1 MRFENKVAVVTGGAH
16 GIGKCICELFEKE
29 GAKVCVIDLNENLYF
44 QGDLSK
50 EEDIQYFAEKVLAEH
65 GHIDLLIN
73 NAAPRMRGLTNGT
86 AEDMDYALKVGV
98 TAPFLLT
105 KLFKDHFA
113 PGAAIVNIT
122 STRDS
127 MSEPETETYAAAK
140 GAISALTHAMAMTL
154 AGIARVNAIAPGWIE
169 VNGEEHSGPDA
180 DQHPVKRVGV
190 PEDIAEMVLFLCSD
204 QASFITGENI
214 RIDGGMTRQMVY
226 HGDSGWSY
234 GE

>member
-50 EEDIQYFAEKVLAEH
+50 EEDIQRFAEKVLAEH
-65 GHIDLLIN
+65 GHIDFLIN

-226 HGDSGWSY
+226 HGDGGWSY

>member
-1 MRFENKVAVVTGGAH
+1 MQFKNKVAVVTGGAH
-16 GIGKCICELFEKE
+16 GVGKCVCELFEKE
-29 GAKVCVIDLNENLYF
+29 GAKVCVIDLNKNPYF

-50 EEDIQYFAEKVLAEH
+50 EEDIQRFAEKVLAEH

-105 KLFKDHFA
+105 KLFKDYFA
-113 PGAAIVNIT
+113 PDAAIVNIT

-204 QASFITGENI
+204 KASFITGENI

-226 HGDSGWSY
+226 HGDGGWSY
-234 GE
+234 SE

>member
-50 EEDIQYFAEKVLAEH
+50 EEDIQRFAEKVLAEH
-65 GHIDLLIN
+65 GHIDFLIN

-204 QASFITGENI
+204 KASFITGENI

-226 HGDSGWSY
+226 HGDGGWSY

>member
-50 EEDIQYFAEKVLAEH
+50 EEDIQRFAEKVLAEH
-65 GHIDLLIN
+65 GHVDFLIN

-105 KLFKDHFA
+105 KLFQDHFA

-226 HGDSGWSY
+226 HGDGGWSY